1 MAAMLS
7 SSADSRSARRA
18 EYPWRGWPGA
28 ARGRTAG
35 RSPAAARPR
44 PASGPAER
52 VAREVWL
59 PWVSLCLLGAVRGA
73 VLPAGQP
80 EQASV

>member
-1 MAAMLS
+1 VPPTG
-7 SSADSRSARRA
+7 RSARQP
-18 EYPWRGWPGA
+18 EYPWRGWPG
-28 ARGRTAG
+28 RPVAG
-35 RSPAAARPR
+35 RRAGAPAAAGHGRP
-44 PASGPAER
+44 SGQAQR
-52 VAREVWL
+52 VAHEVWL